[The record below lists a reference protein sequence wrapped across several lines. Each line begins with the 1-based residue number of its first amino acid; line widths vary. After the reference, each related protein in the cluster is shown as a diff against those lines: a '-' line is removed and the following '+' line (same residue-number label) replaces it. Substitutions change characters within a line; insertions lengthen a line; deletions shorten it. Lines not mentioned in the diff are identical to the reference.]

1 MDSKKALT
9 WSMVISMFFWG
20 LSWPSAKVITEYASP
35 INLVVYRYVIV
46 TLTLLPILYFL
57 KIKVLISKKSI
68 PAVLASAL
76 LLSFYSVFM
85 FKGLELGFSGAGGV
99 MVTTLNPIMAYFLAL
114 VFTKKIPSFRE
125 GLGLFLGLVAGC
137 ILLKCWENLDSILMG
152 GNLYLLI
159 SAFLWALMSRI
170 TAQSSKYGSP
180 FSFSFWMYVTT
191 FLCIIPLMDFS
202 EISVTFAKSDAKY
215 WGNLFFGGA
224 IVTSLA
230 TSIYFFATSKLGSEK
245 ASSFI
250 FLVPFS
256 AALSSW
262 LLLGEKIE
270 LHTIIGGVLGIC
282 AVYLI
287 NKKVSKNDNS
297 IQN

>member
-1 MDSKKALT
+1 MDSKKMLT
-9 WSMVISMFFWG
+9 WSMIISMFLWG

-35 INLVVYRYVIV
+35 INLVVYRYLIV
-46 TLTLLPILYFL
+46 AITLLPILYFL
-57 KIKVLISKKSI
+57 KIKVLINFKSI
-68 PAVLASAL
+68 PAVFVSSL

-114 VFTKKIPSFRE
+114 IFTKKIPSLRE

-137 ILLKCWENLDSILMG
+137 ILLKCWENLDAMLMG
-152 GNLYLLI
+152 GNLYLLL

-170 TAQSSKYGSP
+170 TAHSSKYGSS
-180 FSFSFWMYVTT
+180 FSFSFWMYITT
-191 FLCIIPLMDFS
+191 FLCLIPLMDFS
-202 EISVTFAKSDAKY
+202 EINVTITKFDAKF
-215 WGNLFFGGA
+215 WANLFFGGA

-230 TSIYFFATSKLGSEK
+230 TSVYFFATSKLGSEK

-270 LHTIIGGVLGIC
+270 FHTIIGGVLGIC

-287 NKKVSKNDNS
+287 NKKERE
-297 IQN
+297 